1 MDDNF
6 PRRPRPSPNLEGL
19 HTYAVPRAP
28 APTDLKLDSNE
39 GAAPPP
45 ELLRVLAEAG
55 PELMN
60 RYVRARELEAEL
72 AAYHG
77 VRPEQVL
84 VTAGGD
90 DAIDR
95 SCRVFVQPDREVVL
109 PVPTFEMAAVFAR
122 LSGGRIVRVPW
133 AKSDFPIEEVMA
145 AATERTGM
153 IVAISPNNPTGGVV
167 AADDL
172 RRLSEAAPQAL
183 LLVDLAYADFADA
196 DLRKTVFAL
205 PNAIAVFT
213 FSKAWGLAGLRVGYA
228 IGPEDLIGLLR
239 VAGGPYPVSSL
250 SLTLAKQWL
259 RGGREAVAAAVS
271 RVRDERAELTADL
284 ARWGARPLPSQGN
297 FVFAHCADPLWARD
311 ALAGLGVAVRWI
323 PPDGDFPAGLRI
335 TCPSNETGF
344 RRLQAALHAVLA
356 PEALLFDMDGVLADV
371 SSSYRAVM
379 QAVLDFYGATVQ
391 RDEIAAAKLEP
402 DANDDWELTGRLLL
416 RHGVEVSLDEVTQ
429 RFEALYQGT
438 LESPGL
444 WTRET
449 LLPAPELL
457 DQLAAKLPLAVVTG
471 RPRADA
477 WRFLERHGLAN
488 RFRAVI
494 CREDAPLKPDPAPVR
509 LALQKLSVRRAWLI
523 GDASDDLRA
532 ARAAG
537 VVPVGFLPAYA
548 RSDAAV
554 AALHQAGAA
563 RVLTSL
569 DELKEILP

>member
-1 MDDNF
+1 MDEKF
-6 PRRPRPSPNLEGL
+6 SRRPQPSPNLDGL
-19 HTYAVPRAP
+19 HTYTVPRAP

-39 GAAPPP
+39 GVAPPP
-45 ELLRVLAEAG
+45 GLWRALDEAG

-60 RYVRARELEAEL
+60 RYVRAHELEAAL

-95 SCRVFVQPDREVVL
+95 CCRVFVQPDREVVL

-122 LSGGRIVRVPW
+122 LSGGRVVRVPW
-133 AKSDFPIEEVMA
+133 TKPAFPTAEALA
-145 AATERTGM
+145 AVTGQTGM
-153 IVAISPNNPTGGVV
+153 IVAISPNNPTGAV
-167 AADDL
+167 ATADDL
-172 RRLSEAAPQAL
+172 RQLAEAAPHAL
-183 LLVDLAYADFADA
+183 LLVDLAYADFAEV
-196 DLRKTVFAL
+196 DLRSTVFAL

-213 FSKAWGLAGLRVGYA
+213 FSKAWGMAGLRVGYA
-228 IGPEDLIGLLR
+228 IGPEELIGHLR
-239 VAGGPYPVSSL
+239 VAGGPYPVSNL
-250 SLTLAKQWL
+250 SLTLAMRWL
-259 RGGREAVAAAVS
+259 REGRAAVAATVD
-271 RVRDERAELTADL
+271 RVRRERAELQADL
-284 ARWGARPLPSQGN
+284 TRWGARPLPSQGN
-297 FVFAHCADPLWARD
+297 FVFAHCADPWWARD
-311 ALAGLGVAVRWI
+311 ALAGLGIAVRWI

-335 TCPSNETGF
+335 TCPSDEADF
-344 RRLQAALHAVLA
+344 RRLQTALHAVLA
-356 PEALLFDMDGVLADV
+356 PEALLFDLDGVLADV
-371 SSSYRAVM
+371 SQSYRAVM
-379 QAVLDFYGATVQ
+379 QAVLDFYGVTIQ

-402 DANDDWELTGRLLL
+402 DANDDWELTGRLLQ
-416 RHGVEVSLDEVTQ
+416 RHGVAVSLDEVTQ

-477 WRFLERHGLAN
+477 WRFLERHGLAR
-488 RFRAVI
+488 RFHAVI